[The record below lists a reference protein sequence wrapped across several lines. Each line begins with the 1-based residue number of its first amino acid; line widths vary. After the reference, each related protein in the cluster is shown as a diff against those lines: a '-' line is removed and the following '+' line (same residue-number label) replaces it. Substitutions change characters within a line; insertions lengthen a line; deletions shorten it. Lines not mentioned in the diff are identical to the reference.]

1 MASRGSSRSAPHAT
15 TLCPNE
21 PDSSRFF
28 ELTPTLMA
36 TADSRGRITWVN
48 SAFES
53 MLGWSPDEMIGRR
66 IVDLVHP
73 DDVHRTARKA
83 ASEAQLGVEFRNFE
97 NRALCKDGTYRLV
110 SWTTAGDGETAY
122 AVGVDVTDRGQAEA
136 EARHLA
142 QIVASAPDAILS
154 ETTDGMITS
163 WNPGAER
170 LYGYHSDEVIGKS
183 IDLLVPPERDGEP
196 EALLSRVLAGERIID
211 LETRRRQRDG
221 SIVDVSLSIFPMF
234 GDGGSVLGVASIS
247 KNIGDRKVAERRITE
262 SESRY
267 LEILKTTNEGVLRT
281 DANLVTD
288 YVNPQMAQMLGYQPS
303 EMIGRPHWEFVAGS
317 DLDDAAARAVQLQE
331 TRRGER
337 YQRRFR
343 RKNGSVCIA
352 SLSVIPLFDADGSF
366 RGTLGMVTDITEQAE
381 AAERLREAQGFL
393 SAVVANVDAGLVT
406 VDAAGRISYANPAA
420 QRMLGWAGE
429 DPTGRCLGEF
439 VRPLTFGNVACTD
452 DDLALASLIQLTETV
467 HKELAFGR
475 RDGSAFPVSLTA
487 SPLMPD
493 DPSGGTV
500 ILFRDVTEQE
510 AERERARQQLETL
523 SWIGRLRDALDD
535 GRLAVYA
542 QPIVDAVSG
551 SLVKQELLVRLVDR
565 NGEVV
570 SPAIFLPVAEEYG
583 LVDQIDRW
591 MVTQAARL
599 AAGGNPVS
607 VNLSAQ
613 SLGDTDMARF
623 LQDTLQASGADP
635 NLLTIEITETA
646 LLTHPEAGIDLAH
659 RLSTLGCGI
668 ALDDFGTGYG
678 SLTYLKRLPITDLK
692 IDREFVRD
700 LQTDEA
706 SRHVVEAVVHL
717 ASAFG
722 QQTIAEG
729 VEDEATA
736 VLLRELKVDYLQGFH
751 IGRPQPL
758 YNSDPT

>member
-1 MASRGSSRSAPHAT
+1 M
-15 TLCPNE
+15 
-21 PDSSRFF
+21 
-28 ELTPTLMA
+28 
-36 TADSRGRITWVN
+36 
-48 SAFES
+48 
-53 MLGWSPDEMIGRR
+53 
-66 IVDLVHP
+66 
-73 DDVHRTARKA
+73 
-83 ASEAQLGVEFRNFE
+83 
-97 NRALCKDGTYRLV
+97 
-110 SWTTAGDGETAY
+110 
-122 AVGVDVTDRGQAEA
+122 
-136 EARHLA
+136 
-142 QIVASAPDAILS
+142 
-154 ETTDGMITS
+154 
-163 WNPGAER
+163 
-170 LYGYHSDEVIGKS
+170 
-183 IDLLVPPERDGEP
+183 
-196 EALLSRVLAGERIID
+196 
-211 LETRRRQRDG
+211 
-221 SIVDVSLSIFPMF
+221 
-234 GDGGSVLGVASIS
+234 
-247 KNIGDRKVAERRITE
+247 AERRIAE
-262 SESRY
+262 SESRC
-267 LEILKTTNEGVLRT
+267 LEILEATNEGVLRT
-281 DANLVTD
+281 DANLITD

-303 EMIGRPHWEFVAGS
+303 EMIGQPHWEFVANS
-317 DLDDAAARAVQLQE
+317 DRDEAASMAMQLRE
-331 TRRGER
+331 TRRGDR

-343 RKNGSVCIA
+343 RKDGTVCIA
-352 SLSVIPLFDADGSF
+352 SLSVIPLFGTDGSY

-393 SAVVANVDAGLVT
+393 AAVVANVDAGLVT
-406 VDAAGRISYANPAA
+406 VDAGGRISYANPAA
-420 QRMLGWAGE
+420 QRMLGWPGE
-429 DPTGRCLGEF
+429 DPAGRCLGE
-439 VRPLTFGNVACTD
+439 VVLSLTPSDVSRTD
-452 DDLALASLIQLTETV
+452 DDPGLASLIQLTATV
-467 HKELAFGR
+467 QKELSFGR

-542 QPIVDAVSG
+542 QPIVDAITG

-570 SPAIFLPVAEEYG
+570 SPAKFLPVAEEYG
-583 LVDQIDRW
+583 MVDEIDRW
-591 MVTQAARL
+591 MVAQAARL
-599 AAGGNPVS
+599 AADGIPVT

-623 LQDTLQASGADP
+623 FHDTLEASGAEP

-646 LLTHPEAGIDLAH
+646 LLTHREAGIDLAY

-722 QQTIAEG
+722 QKTIAEG

-751 IGRPQPL
+751 TGRPQPL
-758 YNSDPT
+758 HKSDPK